1 MLIEITWSNT
11 KRKMPEDKSPSPS
24 SRQPIPTRW
33 RVLSQ
38 GWRSGNSARLPP
50 MWPGF
55 DSDPVPYVGWVCC
68 WFSTSLKGFSPGC
81 PVSPPS
87 LPQKPTL
94 QIGHL
99 HNPFTWYW
107 INYAGTQ
114 ITQWDF
120 QNKRTRTIPARLH
133 FVLKVPLLHNLF
145 RTTWPNCA
153 KGLFQFDPTW
163 KSAKAHVA
171 SSINTV
177 F

>member
-24 SRQPIPTRW
+24 SRQPIPIRW

-81 PVSPPS
+81 PVPPPP
-87 LPQKPTL
+87 PQKPTL

-99 HNPFTWYW
+99 HNPFTWYG

-133 FVLKVPLLHNLF
+133 FVLKVPLFNL
-145 RTTWPNCA
+145 RPCIIYSVPRDRIVQRAYSN
-153 KGLFQFDPTW
+153 
-163 KSAKAHVA
+163 
-171 SSINTV
+171 SIPHENQLRLMWLPL
-177 F
+177 